1 MLKKLTVDDFARHF
15 GVPAD
20 NMPSACRELILDR
33 DFRFRIL
40 AGVERDAV
48 ILRVLKTLKADLE
61 VSGPGRQP
69 RWEAGWG
76 ENLREFV
83 ESNYDPAKLVP
94 KFVRRKEVIRLDGDY
109 ILPESE
115 TFETDYVCVLRAW
128 IFVRFFQG
136 VGALYEFGVGSG
148 HNLVEASK
156 YLPAAKLVGLD
167 WAPVSK
173 QILEELRR
181 HSGLN
186 VEGHVFDLNNPDA
199 SLRIDDNAGV
209 LTIGTLEQLGRN
221 FGPFIDF
228 LMERKP
234 RVCVHVE
241 TLYEVYDQ
249 DNLVDWLAAAYLE
262 KRNYLRGFLARMRE
276 LEAEGKIRI
285 LDLRR
290 TFGSFYHDGYTYLA
304 WEPL

>member
-1 MLKKLTVDDFARHF
+1 MLEMLTVDDFARHF
-15 GVPAD
+15 GVPVGD
-20 NMPSACRELILDR
+20 VPSACRQLILSR
-33 DFRFRIL
+33 DFRFRTL
-40 AGVERDAV
+40 AGADRDAV
-48 ILRVLKTLKADLE
+48 VLRVMKTLKADLE

-76 ENLREFV
+76 ENLKEFI

-94 KFVRRKEVIRLDGDY
+94 KFVRRKEVIRLDGNY
-109 ILPESE
+109 IMPESE

-128 IFVRFFQG
+128 IFSRFFQG
-136 VGALYEFGVGSG
+136 VDALYEFGVGSG

-173 QILEELRR
+173 QILEELHR
-181 HSGLN
+181 HRGLN
-186 VEGHVFDLNNPDA
+186 VEGHIFDLNNPDA
-199 SLRIDDNAGV
+199 SLRIEDNAGV
-209 LTIGTLEQLGRN
+209 LTIGTLEQMGRN

-241 TLYEVYDQ
+241 TLYEVYNQ

-276 LEAEGKIRI
+276 LEAEGKVRI

-290 TFGSFYHDGYTYLA
+290 TFGSFYHDGYTYLV

>member
-1 MLKKLTVDDFARHF
+1 MLETLTVDDFARHF
-15 GVPAD
+15 GVPVGD
-20 NMPSACRELILDR
+20 VPSACRELILSR

-40 AGVERDAV
+40 AGAERDAV
-48 ILRVLKTLKADLE
+48 VLRVLKTLKADLE

-76 ENLREFV
+76 ENLKEFV

-94 KFVRRKEVIRLDGDY
+94 KFVRRKEVIRLNGNY
-109 ILPESE
+109 IMPESE

-128 IFVRFFQG
+128 IFSRFFRG
-136 VGALYEFGVGSG
+136 VDALYEFGVGSG

-181 HSGLN
+181 HRGLN

-199 SLRIDDNAGV
+199 SLRIEDNAGV

-241 TLYEVYDQ
+241 TLYEVYNQ

-276 LEAEGKIRI
+276 LEAAGKIRI

-290 TFGSFYHDGYTYLA
+290 TFGSFYHDGYTYLV

>member
-1 MLKKLTVDDFARHF
+1 MTSTLTVNDFARHF
-15 GVPAD
+15 GIPEHDMPA
-20 NMPSACRELILDR
+20 ACRELILGR
-33 DFRFRIL
+33 DFRYRVL
-40 AGVERDAV
+40 TGTERDAT

-76 ENLREFV
+76 ENLKEFIA
-83 ESNYDPAKLVP
+83 SNYDPSMLVP
-94 KFVRRKEVIRLDGDY
+94 KFVRRKEVIRLDGEFV
-109 ILPESE
+109 LPESE

-128 IFVRFFQG
+128 IFSSFFRE

-148 HNLVEASK
+148 HNLVEAAK

-167 WAPVSK
+167 WAQVSK
-173 QILEELRR
+173 QILEKLRR
-181 HSGLN
+181 HCGIN
-186 VEGHVFDLNNPDA
+186 VEGHVFDLNKPDA
-199 SLRIDDNAGV
+199 SLQFEPGAGV
-209 LTIGTLEQLGRN
+209 LTIGTLEQIGRN
-221 FGPFIDF
+221 FGPFVDF
-228 LMERKP
+228 LLERKP
-234 RVCVHVE
+234 KVCVHVE

-276 LEAEGKIRI
+276 LEAERRVRI

-290 TFGSFYHDGYTYLA
+290 TFGSFYHDGYTYLV

>member
-1 MLKKLTVDDFARHF
+1 MTSTLMVNDFARHF
-15 GVPAD
+15 GIPEGDMPA
-20 NMPSACRELILDR
+20 ACRELILGR
-33 DFRFRIL
+33 DFRYRVMT
-40 AGVERDAV
+40 GTERDAA

-76 ENLREFV
+76 ENLKEFIA
-83 ESNYDPAKLVP
+83 SNYDPSMLVP
-94 KFVRRKEVIRLDGDY
+94 KFVRQKEIIRLDGEFV
-109 ILPESE
+109 LPESE

-128 IFVRFFQG
+128 IFSRFFQG

-148 HNLVEASK
+148 HNLVEAAK

-167 WAPVSK
+167 WAQVSK
-173 QILEELRR
+173 QILDELRLR
-181 HSGLN
+181 CGIN
-186 VEGHVFDLNNPDA
+186 VEGHVFDLNKPDS
-199 SLRIDDNAGV
+199 SLQFESGAGV
-209 LTIGTLEQLGRN
+209 LTIGTLEQIGRN

-228 LMERKP
+228 LLERKP
-234 RVCVHVE
+234 KVCVHVE

-276 LEAEGKIRI
+276 LEAERRVRI
-285 LDLRR
+285 IDLRR
-290 TFGSFYHDGYTYLA
+290 TFGSFYHDGYTYLV